1 MLRNS
6 LITKSRKSKDVKK
19 KTRKTKKSTKSKKD
33 NTEPKK
39 VMRRSKPNKDELKK
53 GYYGATIVINN
64 DLDKFRSPLYI
75 HHEGKEIGYIYN
87 IVNNITN

>member
-33 NTEPKK
+33 VTEPKK

-53 GYYGATIVINN
+53 
-64 DLDKFRSPLYI
+64 
-75 HHEGKEIGYIYN
+75 
-87 IVNNITN
+87 